1 MLILDKMIKL
11 KDGRTAILR
20 SPREEDAAQL
30 LEFLRITAG
39 ETDFLLRMPEE
50 CDLTEEQERDW
61 IRGCRESE
69 YVCAIV
75 CEVDGEIA
83 GNCEVRFNKRLKIR
97 HRSNVGIG
105 LKRRFWNLGIGTA
118 MFEELIRVVREK
130 EGVTQMELEF
140 AQGNERGRALYEKM
154 GFRVIGC
161 RPDAFRLKDGT
172 MLDEYMMLKV
182 L

>member
-1 MLILDKMIKL
+1 MLIQDKMIKL
-11 KDGRTAILR
+11 KDGRTAVLR

-50 CDLTEEQERDW
+50 CDLTEEQEREW
-61 IRGCRESE
+61 IRGCRESD

-75 CEVDGEIA
+75 CEVGGEIA

-97 HRSNVGIG
+97 HRANVGIG

-118 MFEELIRVVREK
+118 MFEELIRVAREK
-130 EGVTQMELEF
+130 EGVTRMELEF
-140 AQGNERGRALYEKM
+140 AEGNERGRALYEKM
-154 GFRVIGC
+154 GFKVTGC

-172 MLDEYMMLKV
+172 MLDEYMMVKV